1 MRHRDAVRQP
11 WYPVEE
17 RYGLVFAYLGP
28 PQKKPVLPRYDNL
41 ENVGADEWLWVS
53 IGGFGATGDASLDVV
68 PHSWLHLNDNI
79 MDPFHV
85 HVLHSTLSVIQF
97 HAQFALMP
105 KVEFFPADHGVC
117 YSAVR
122 QLDGGQSALWQLL
135 PRGTRRRL
143 SHVQSA
149 EGPDANRRR
158 RLRQKRHPKFC
169 R

>member
-1 MRHRDAVRQP
+1 MNEIDAATA
-11 WYPVEE
+11 
-17 RYGLVFAYLGP
+17 YGRPAQHPNKLL
-28 PQKKPVLPRYDNL
+28 
-41 ENVGADEWLWVS
+41 WLWVS

-122 QLDGGQSALWQLL
+122 
-135 PRGTRRRL
+135 
-143 SHVQSA
+143 
-149 EGPDANRRR
+149 
-158 RLRQKRHPKFC
+158 
-169 R
+169 